1 MQNIIRIPLGGVL
14 NADGFAAA
22 IGSWDVSALTS
33 VTNSQTTAALAST
46 VTPSG
51 GSGATFTFA
60 TSSGG
65 VVSVAVTTSGSGYK
79 DGDVISVVIPSGT
92 INATGSDVTVTLSV
106 ESDMIDG
113 GGNEG
118 YISCPKDGIL
128 AFVIPDTS
136 SPYDTWVI
144 KQLQDEHARN
154 WTIKIAGGTA
164 GNYVDITKR
173 INNVLIEALQKPNS
187 HPLLVLPAGVT
198 VSNLYLG

>member
-14 NADGFAAA
+14 NADGFASA
-22 IGSWDVSALTS
+22 IGSWDVSGLTS
-33 VTNSQTTAALAST
+33 VSNSATTGALAST
-46 VTPSG
+46 VVPLG

-60 TSSGG
+60 TTSGG
-65 VVSVAVTTSGSGYK
+65 VVSVAVTSSGSGYK
-79 DGDVISVVIPSGT
+79 DGDVISVVIPAGT
-92 INATGSDVTVTLSV
+92 INATGSSVTVTLSV

-118 YISCPKDGIL
+118 YISCPSDGIL
-128 AFVIPDTS
+128 AFVIPDTAS
-136 SPYDTWVI
+136 TYDTWLI
-144 KQLQDEHARN
+144 KQLQDEHARD

-198 VSNLYLG
+198 VSNLYLD